1 MGQLEEF
8 KVGKSTITKLSFNDH
23 EHSPDSVFKSWLKS
37 NLIFIEE
44 NQALGVIGLRPPQL
58 GGIFAALGYEKSDE
72 KNAATIVM
80 PTGTGKTET
89 ILSIVVAGKFKKT
102 LVIVPSD
109 ALREQTKT
117 KFVELGL
124 LRELGL
130 VTNDILNPV
139 VSTINMGLLIR
150 KNYPKY

>member
-44 NQALGVIGLRPPQL
+44 NQALGVIWLRSPQL

-80 PTGTGKTET
+80 PTGTGKT
-89 ILSIVVAGKFKKT
+89 
-102 LVIVPSD
+102 
-109 ALREQTKT
+109 
-117 KFVELGL
+117 
-124 LRELGL
+124 
-130 VTNDILNPV
+130 
-139 VSTINMGLLIR
+139 
-150 KNYPKY
+150 

>member
-1 MGQLEEF
+1 MTQLKETKIE
-8 KVGKSTITKLSFNDH
+8 KSTITKLLLNDH
-23 EHSPDSVFKSWLKS
+23 ELSPDLVFESWLRS
-37 NLIFIEE
+37 NFFFIEE
-44 NQALGVIGLRPPQL
+44 NQALGVNGLRPPQL
-58 GGIFAALGYEKSDE
+58 GGIFAALGYERSDE

-124 LRELGL
+124 LRGLGL
-130 VTNDILNPV
+130 IRPDTLNPV
-139 VSTINMGLLIR
+139 VSTIKHGIT
-150 KNYPKY
+150 